1 MAVDEPDGFGGFLR
15 RARVAAGLSQQALA
29 ERAGLSVDGVAALET
44 GRRSRPRA
52 FTVGLLADALGLDRA
67 ARAVF
72 AERAAG
78 PRQAAPA
85 GPPLLPAPL
94 IGRDGDVAAVAGLLQ
109 EPGQRLLTLTGAGGV
124 GKTSL
129 AIAAAGAVADRFADG
144 VVFVSLASLRDPGM
158 VLPTIAAAFG
168 LRDTTAT
175 ELRPRLAARLAES
188 HHLLVLDNFEHLLP
202 AAAAVAELAVGC
214 PHAAVLVTSRAPLR
228 LRPERQFRVQALA
241 TAAAVRLFAERAAAA
256 GVAFEAGGADDEVI
270 ARVCQRLGRLPLA
283 IELAAARVGLL
294 PPAALLQRLDQQLQ
308 VLTGGPRDLPE
319 RQRTMRATIDWSYS
333 LLSTAEQRLFAQ
345 LAVFEGGF
353 ALDAVES
360 VCYPLHLD
368 DLASLVE
375 HNLVAEAG
383 SEQPRLYMLQTVAE
397 YAGERFD
404 ALDDAEAARR
414 RHADWAVKLAR
425 ESALGLE
432 EKGQVKW
439 LQRLDAEQD
448 NLRAA
453 LRWALDREESGI
465 AAALLGAL
473 QWYWLRRGHHR
484 EARGWSNAVLALAR
498 RRPPGRAD
506 HADALRAAGW
516 LAFQRGDRAVA
527 RPLLEEAVT
536 ISRTAGDTRALG
548 LALTGLGV
556 AGSWGADPD
565 RAHVAALLEEAL
577 ELWRVLAWL
586 PGQHMALVNLGLVAY
601 AAGDLEQAEALQA
614 AALKVAQT
622 INAPYRLGTSCILI
636 AQLQISRGNI
646 PAATTRLQQALS
658 AFQRIHDPL
667 MTANCLFGFALIAS
681 DTGAH
686 ARAARLLGAADA
698 LYQASGTQ
706 LMAALDHDHARLVST
721 AATALG
727 QDRFDT
733 ERRYGATLPAS
744 DAIDLGR
751 LVSLADPAASSP
763 DLSVR

>member
-1 MAVDEPDGFGGFLR
+1 MAVDEPDGFGGLLR
-15 RARVAAGLSQQALA
+15 RARVAAGLSQEALA

-44 GRRSRPRA
+44 GRRSHPRA

-72 AERAAG
+72 AERATS
-78 PRQAAPA
+78 PRHPAPA

-94 IGRDGDVAAVAGLLQ
+94 IGRDDDVTAVARLLQ
-109 EPGQRLLTLTGAGGV
+109 EPAQRLLTLTGAGGV

-144 VVFVSLASLRDPGM
+144 VVFVSLASLHDPGM

-175 ELRPRLAARLAES
+175 ELRPRLTARLAES

-202 AAAAVAELAVGC
+202 AAADVAELAVAC

-228 LRPERQFRVQALA
+228 LRPERQFRVQALT

-256 GVAFEAGGADDEVI
+256 GAAFEVSGANEEVI
-270 ARVCQRLGRLPLA
+270 ATVCQRLGCLPLA
-283 IELAAARVGLL
+283 IELAAARIRLL

-319 RQRTMRATIDWSYS
+319 RQRTIRATIDWSYS

-345 LAVFEGGF
+345 LAVFEGGCT
-353 ALDAVES
+353 LDAIES

-375 HNLVAEAG
+375 QNLVAEAEN
-383 SEQPRLYMLQTVAE
+383 EQPRLYMLQTVAE
-397 YAGERFD
+397 YARERFQ
-404 ALDDAEAARR
+404 ALDDAETARR

-432 EKGQVKW
+432 EEGQVKW
-439 LQRLDAEQD
+439 LRRLDAEQD

-484 EARGWSNAVLALAR
+484 EARGWSNAALALTR
-498 RRPPGRAD
+498 RRPPGPVD
-506 HADALRAAGW
+506 QADALRAAGW

-536 ISRTAGDTRALG
+536 LSRAAGDTRALG

-565 RAHVAALLEEAL
+565 RGHVTALLEEAL

-586 PGQHMALVNLGLVAY
+586 PGQHMALNNLGTVAY
-601 AAGDLEQAEALQA
+601 AAGDLEQAEALQE

-622 INAPYRLGTSCILI
+622 IGAPYRLGTSHLLI
-636 AQLQISRGNI
+636 AQVQIRRGNI
-646 PAATTRLQQALS
+646 PAATTQLRLALR
-658 AFQRIHDPL
+658 AFQRIQDPL
-667 MTANCLFGFALIAS
+667 MTANCLFGFALIAGG
-681 DTGAH
+681 TGAH
-686 ARAARLLGAADA
+686 TRAARLLGAADA
-698 LYQASGTQ
+698 LYLASGTQ
-706 LMAALDHDHARLVST
+706 LIAALEQDHARLVS
-721 AATALG
+721 AATTALG
-727 QDRFDT
+727 QDRFDV
-733 ERRYGATLPAS
+733 ERQHGATLPTS
-744 DAIDLGR
+744 DAIDLALTQPER
-751 LVSLADPAASSP
+751 Q
-763 DLSVR
+763 

>member
-1 MAVDEPDGFGGFLR
+1 MAADEPGGFGGLLR
-15 RARVAAGLSQQALA
+15 RTRVAAGLSQQALA

-52 FTVGLLADALGLDRA
+52 FTVGLLADALGLDQA
-67 ARAVF
+67 ARTVF

-78 PRQAAPA
+78 PGQPAPA

-94 IGRDGDVAAVAGLLQ
+94 IGRDGDIAAVARLLQ
-109 EPGQRLLTLTGAGGV
+109 GPSLRLLTLTGAGGV

-129 AIAAAGAVADRFADG
+129 AIAASGAVAEVFADG
-144 VVFVSLASLRDPGM
+144 VVFVSLASLHDPGM

-168 LRDTTAT
+168 LHDTTAT
-175 ELRPRLAARLAES
+175 EPLPRLAARLATG

-202 AAAAVAELAVGC
+202 AAAGVAELAVAC
-214 PHAAVLVTSRAPLR
+214 PQAAVLVTSRAPLR

-241 TAAAVRLFAERAAAA
+241 STAAVRLFAERAVATGAALE
-256 GVAFEAGGADDEVI
+256 VSGADEEVI

-283 IELAAARVGLL
+283 IELAAARVRLL
-294 PPAALLQRLDQQLQ
+294 PPGALLQRLDHQLQ

-319 RQRTMRATIDWSYS
+319 RQRTIRATIDWSHS
-333 LLSTAEQRLFAQ
+333 LLSTAEQHLFAQ
-345 LAVFEGGF
+345 LAVFEGGC
-353 ALDAVES
+353 ALDAIES
-360 VCYPLHLD
+360 VCSPMHLD

-375 HNLVAEAG
+375 HNLVTEAESG
-383 SEQPRLYMLQTVAE
+383 QPRLYMLQTVAE
-397 YAGERFD
+397 YARECFQ
-404 ALDDAEAARR
+404 ALDDAESSRR
-414 RHADWAVKLAR
+414 RHAAWAVRLAQ
-425 ESALGLE
+425 EAALGLE
-432 EKGQVKW
+432 EEDQVKW

-453 LRWALDREESGI
+453 LRWALDREESGT

-484 EARGWSNAVLALAR
+484 EARGWSNAVLALITR
-498 RRPPGRAD
+498 QPPGPADRA
-506 HADALRAAGW
+506 AALRAAGW
-516 LAFQRGDRAVA
+516 LAFQRGDGAAA

-536 ISRTAGDTRALG
+536 LSRATGDTRALG

-565 RAHVAALLEEAL
+565 RDHVTALLEEAL
-577 ELWRVLAWL
+577 KLWRLLGWL

-601 AAGDLEQAEALQA
+601 GAGDLEQAEAFQA

-622 INAPYRLGTSCILI
+622 IRAPYRLGTSFALI
-636 AQLQISRGNI
+636 AQIQISRGNL
-646 PAATTRLQQALS
+646 PAARTQVQQALR
-658 AFQRIHDPL
+658 AFQRTQDPL

-681 DTGAH
+681 GTGAH
-686 ARAARLLGAADA
+686 TQAARLLGAADR

-706 LMAALDHDHARLVST
+706 LIAALDQDHARLASAVT
-721 AATALG
+721 AALG
-727 QDRFDT
+727 QDRFDA
-733 ERRYGATLPAS
+733 ERQQGATLSAS
-744 DAIDLGR
+744 DAIDLALTQPEPQHPG
-751 LVSLADPAASSP
+751 
-763 DLSVR
+763 

>member
-1 MAVDEPDGFGGFLR
+1 MAADESDGFGGLLR

-52 FTVGLLADALGLDRA
+52 FTVGLLADALGLDQA
-67 ARAVF
+67 ARTVF

-78 PRQAAPA
+78 PGKPAPA

-94 IGRDGDVAAVAGLLQ
+94 IGRDGDVATVARLLQ
-109 EPGQRLLTLTGAGGV
+109 GPGLRLLTLTGAGGA

-129 AIAAAGAVADRFADG
+129 AIAAAGAVADLFADG
-144 VVFVSLASLRDPGM
+144 VVFVSLASLHDPGM

-175 ELRPRLAARLAES
+175 ELGPRLVARLAPG

-202 AAAAVAELAVGC
+202 AAAGVAELAVAC
-214 PHAAVLVTSRAPLR
+214 PRAAVLVTSRAPLR

-241 TAAAVRLFAERAAAA
+241 TPAAVRLFAERAAAA
-256 GVAFEAGGADDEVI
+256 GAALEVSGANEEVVAQ
-270 ARVCQRLGRLPLA
+270 VCQRLGRLPLA
-283 IELAAARVGLL
+283 IELAAARVRLL
-294 PPAALLQRLDQQLQ
+294 PPAALLQRLDHQLQ

-319 RQRTMRATIDWSYS
+319 RQRTIRATIDWSHS

-345 LAVFEGGF
+345 LAVFEGGC
-353 ALDAVES
+353 ALDAIES
-360 VCYPLHLD
+360 VCHPLHLD

-383 SEQPRLYMLQTVAE
+383 SGQPRLYMLQTVAE
-397 YAGERFD
+397 YARERLQ

-414 RHADWAVKLAR
+414 RHADWAVQLAQ
-425 ESALGLE
+425 EAALGLE
-432 EKGQVKW
+432 EEGQLMW

-473 QWYWLRRGHHR
+473 QWYWLRHGHHR
-484 EARGWSNAVLALAR
+484 EARGWSDAVLALTR
-498 RRPPGRAD
+498 RRPPGPAGQ
-506 HADALRAAGW
+506 AAALRAAGW
-516 LAFQRGDRAVA
+516 LAFQRGDRAAA

-536 ISRTAGDTRALG
+536 LSRATGDTRALG

-565 RAHVAALLEEAL
+565 RSRVTAVLEEAL
-577 ELWRVLAWL
+577 ELWRLLGWL
-586 PGQHMALVNLGLVAY
+586 PGQHMALVNLGMVAY
-601 AAGDLEQAEALQA
+601 GAGDLERAEAFQA
-614 AALKVAQT
+614 AGLKVAQT
-622 INAPYRLGTSCILI
+622 IRVPYRLGTSFSLI
-636 AQLQISRGNI
+636 AQIQIRRGNL
-646 PAATTRLQQALS
+646 PAARTQVEQALR
-658 AFQRIHDPL
+658 AFQRVQEPM

-681 DTGAH
+681 GTGAH
-686 ARAARLLGAADA
+686 TRAARLLGAAGR

-706 LMAALDHDHARLVST
+706 LIAALDQDHTRLVSAVT
-721 AATALG
+721 AALG
-727 QDRFDT
+727 QDRFDA
-733 ERRYGATLPAS
+733 ERQHGATLPTS
-744 DAIDLGR
+744 DAIDLA
-751 LVSLADPAASSP
+751 LAQTEPQHP
-763 DLSVR
+763 G